1 MKNRE
6 ITLDDVVNKDKNG
19 DYTVPEITSRYWPR
33 EYIVNEDLSVK
44 ENRRLVQEHNKEVD
58 DARTEHMKQ
67 ISAKMAERREDLIY
81 GVMNYS
87 SSGIN
92 EEQASKIVDFATEN
106 FSNDT
111 IDNYVIDLY
120 SLIDL
125 IDSIVDTK

>member
-44 ENRRLVQEHNKEVD
+44 ENRRLVQEHNKGVD

>member
-1 MKNRE
+1 MTNRE
-6 ITLDDVVNKDKNG
+6 ITLDDVVSKDKNG

-67 ISAKMAERREDLIY
+67 ISAKMAERREDLVY

-106 FSNDT
+106 FDNDT

-120 SLIDL
+120 SIIDL

>member
-1 MKNRE
+1 MTNRE
-6 ITLDDVVNKDKNG
+6 ITLDDVVSKDKNG

-67 ISAKMAERREDLIY
+67 ISAKMAERRKDLVY

>member
-1 MKNRE
+1 MTNRE
-6 ITLDDVVNKDKNG
+6 ITLDDVVSKDKNG

-67 ISAKMAERREDLIY
+67 ISAKMAKRRKDLVY

-106 FSNDT
+106 FDNDT

-120 SLIDL
+120 SIIDL

>member
-1 MKNRE
+1 MTNRE
-6 ITLDDVVNKDKNG
+6 ITLDDVVSKDKNG

-67 ISAKMAERREDLIY
+67 ISDKMAERREDLVY

-106 FSNDT
+106 FSNDS
-111 IDNYVIDLY
+111 IDNDVIDLY